1 MIRALIFSVLAGCGS
16 SSFASGCDWSSSGIK
31 QQIIDEFTSRGT
43 IECWEY
49 RTCEVKLANYANRDN
64 DIVLTTFALDP
75 RSTYKENIYDI
86 KVRLIRN
93 TEYGSCYDDLTFYTI
108 EAIYDT
114 QVYTNDFGISN
125 SR

>member
-1 MIRALIFSVLAGCGS
+1 MIKALIFLALAGLGS
-16 SSFASGCDWSSSGIK
+16 NAFASGCDWNSSGIK
-31 QQIIDEFTSRGT
+31 QQIIDEFTSWGT

-49 RTCEVKLANYANRDN
+49 RTCEIKLANYANRDK
-64 DIVLTTFALDP
+64 DIVLTTSALDP

-86 KVRLIRN
+86 KVRLFKN
-93 TEYGSCYDDLTFYTI
+93 TEYGSCYDDFTFYTI

-114 QVYTNDFGISN
+114 QVYTNNFAITN